1 MEVSAKPCVI
11 FHLKVLKDFNTTC
24 SFSGYF
30 EFEPK
35 KEIDFKVPFKLEDKY
50 FSKIKD
56 KLMTYIFLIIGDIK
70 IKFLITLYY
79 DENHITI
86 FKSKKIGVCFEVI
99 NQISYDSDKFPLEEI
114 SFKDENDDN
123 ILVKDYDNIGNKY
136 RRRFL
141 VVNAPSEINL
151 PIKNLN
157 NLKQHLSYK
166 VVVLPKTQIIVY
178 EIKKSEEIIKND
190 INLDE
195 FKILQ
200 NRIENVM
207 NEKQEDKM
215 IEIFNSLQSY
225 KTYFNQILLNKEDF
239 EWKLEEFQAYYFY
252 HAFKLFFH
260 SETEKNDRIRKYYRM
275 AKSVFSKNYEI
286 VLNDFNINI
295 YDKILAIKSLY
306 EMLYYEFINKK
317 NKNLLVGEY
326 TFMDL
331 YNNKNSCYNI
341 AFKFI
346 NNFIDN
352 LREDS
357 LIFYPILQANSGK
370 GIDLNSEDNINEI
383 FEISMLN
390 EEMIKRNLKTL
401 IPKFIFIVKHPSI
414 NDARGAIIR
423 STGTIFIYEDNI
435 FHNDIGYN
443 IEDYILK
450 LPNDAAI
457 NISFSL
463 LNEIFIHK
471 KFLTDMV
478 SFDNKKTPLKFIGL
492 KFDIKSFFY
501 TNKKIDL
508 DCLAIYTKKKERLKN
523 VPENGEIRRMFE
535 YFFGNEDKIEKPLIN
550 ILKTY
555 IGLGDLIN
563 KVNLVVDRDADKL
576 LDYINKKIQEGNAK
590 PLLKNELLNRKRKRD
605 ELIDIIEINNSDY
618 ECEEEEEEEEEE
630 EDDCES
636 SLNEEEKY
644 ILDEVII

>member
-1 MEVSAKPCVI
+1 MEVSAKPCVV
-11 FHLKVLKDFNTTC
+11 FHLKLLKDFDTTC
-24 SFSGYF
+24 PFSAYF

-35 KEIDFKVPFKLEDKY
+35 KVIDFKVPFKLEDKY

-56 KLMTYIFLIIGDIK
+56 KFMTYIYLNIGDIK

-79 DENHITI
+79 DENHMTI

-99 NQISYDSDKFPLEEI
+99 NQISYDEDKFPLEEI
-114 SFKDENDDN
+114 SFKDGSEDN
-123 ILVKDYDNIGNKY
+123 IPVKDYDNIGNRY

-157 NLKQHLSYK
+157 KIQENMSYK
-166 VVVLPKTQIIVY
+166 VVVLPKTQILIY
-178 EIKKSEEIIKND
+178 EIKKSEEIIKNE

-200 NRIENVM
+200 NRIEKVM
-207 NEKQEDKM
+207 NEKQEE
-215 IEIFNSLQSY
+215 EINEISNCLQSY
-225 KTYFNQILLNKEDF
+225 NSYFDQILINKEDF

-252 HAFKLFFH
+252 HVFKLFFR
-260 SETEKNDRIRKYYRM
+260 SETEKNDRIRKFYLM
-275 AKSVFSKNYEI
+275 SKSVFSKNYKI
-286 VLNDFNINI
+286 LLCAFNINN
-295 YDKILAIKSLY
+295 YDKICAIRSLY
-306 EMLYYEFINKK
+306 EMICYDSINKK
-317 NKNLLVGEY
+317 NKNFLVGDY

-331 YNNKNSCYNI
+331 YENKDSCYNI

-346 NNFIDN
+346 NNIIDN

-357 LIFYPILQANSGK
+357 LIFYPILQVNSGK
-370 GIDLNSEDNINEI
+370 GKDLNSENNTNEI

-390 EEMIKRNLKTL
+390 EEMIKRHLKAL
-401 IPKFIFIVKHPSI
+401 IPKFMFIVKHPSI
-414 NDARGAIIR
+414 TDSRGATIR

-450 LPNDAAI
+450 LPNDAAV
-457 NISFSL
+457 NVSFTLSH
-463 LNEIFIHK
+463 EIFMHK
-471 KFLTDMV
+471 KFRSDMV
-478 SFDNKKTPLKFIGL
+478 CIDGKKTPIKFIGL

-501 TNKKIDL
+501 TNEKANL
-508 DCLAIYTKKKERLKN
+508 DCLAIYTKKKEKLKSL
-523 VPENGEIRRMFE
+523 PEKGESGRMFE
-535 YFFGNEDKIEKPLIN
+535 YFFGNEDKIEKPLIY

-555 IGLGDLIN
+555 IGFGDLIN

-576 LDYINKKIQEGNAK
+576 LDYINKRIQDGNAK
-590 PLLKNELLNRKRKRD
+590 PLLKNELLNRKRKRE
-605 ELIDIIEINNSDY
+605 ELKDIIENNNSDF
-618 ECEEEEEEEEEE
+618 ESEEEEEE
-630 EDDCES
+630 EDDSER

-644 ILDEVII
+644 ILDEVIN

>member
-1 MEVSAKPCVI
+1 
-11 FHLKVLKDFNTTC
+11 
-24 SFSGYF
+24 
-30 EFEPK
+30 
-35 KEIDFKVPFKLEDKY
+35 
-50 FSKIKD
+50 
-56 KLMTYIFLIIGDIK
+56 MTYIFLIIGGIK

-114 SFKDENDDN
+114 CFKDGNDDN

-136 RRRFL
+136 RGRFL

-157 NLKQHLSYK
+157 NLKQNLSYK
-166 VVVLPKTQIIVY
+166 VVVFPKTKILVY
-178 EIKKSEEIIKND
+178 EIKKSEDIIKKN

-200 NRIENVM
+200 NRIEKVM

-215 IEIFNSLQSY
+215 SEISNSLQSY
-225 KTYFNQILLNKEDF
+225 KNYFEQILINKEDF

-252 HAFKLFFH
+252 YAFKLFFRFK
-260 SETEKNDRIRKYYRM
+260 TEKNDRKRKYYKM
-275 AKSVFSKNYEI
+275 SKFVFSKNYEK
-286 VLNDFNINI
+286 LLSDFNINI

-306 EMLYYEFINKK
+306 EMLHYDCINKK
-317 NKNLLVGEY
+317 NKNFLVGEY
-326 TFMDL
+326 KFMNL
-331 YNNKNSCYNI
+331 YENKNSCYNK
-341 AFKFI
+341 AFKFV
-346 NNFIDN
+346 NNIIDN
-352 LREDS
+352 LRENS
-357 LIFYPILQANSGK
+357 LIFYPILQLNSGK

-414 NDARGAIIR
+414 NDTRGAIIR

-443 IEDYILK
+443 IEDYLLK

-457 NISFSL
+457 NISFTL
-463 LNEIFIHK
+463 FHEIFNK
-471 KFLTDMV
+471 KFLSDMV
-478 SFDNKKTPLKFIGL
+478 SVDNKKSPLKFIDL

-501 TNKKIDL
+501 TNKKMNL

-535 YFFGNEDKIEKPLIN
+535 YFFWIDEKLEKPLIN

-555 IGLGDLIN
+555 IGFGDLIN

-576 LDYINKKIQEGNAK
+576 LDYINKKIQDGNTK
-590 PLLKNELLNRKRKRD
+590 PLLKKELLNRKRKRD
-605 ELIDIIEINNSDY
+605 ELTDIIEINNSDF
-618 ECEEEEEEEEEE
+618 ECEEEEEEEEEDE
-630 EDDCES
+630 CES
-636 SLNEEEKY
+636 SLKEEEKY
-644 ILDEVII
+644 ILDEVIL